1 MHAKDLPFGYVQFIS
16 PKGDDIC
23 LAVLSEKSFGTK
35 SCKQDLQDGTMQTI
49 FSIIPMTNGSIQI
62 RSLTNGGN
70 QCMSTFPDSSIA
82 IENRFGLG
90 ECLLDRSIVTVLSK
104 LFFFSPAIVEASAI
118 Y

>member
-1 MHAKDLPFGYVQFIS
+1 
-16 PKGDDIC
+16 
-23 LAVLSEKSFGTK
+23 
-35 SCKQDLQDGTMQTI
+35 
-49 FSIIPMTNGSIQI
+49 MTNGSIQI

-90 ECLLDRSIVTVLSK
+90 KCLLDRSIVTVLSK
-104 LFFFSPAIVEASAI
+104 LFFFSPAIIEASAI